1 MKAGAMAEIAIQE
14 SPWYPWERAGRAG
27 SWAWNASTHE
37 FFLWSRSRSLPHVP
51 PRGQEPRPG
60 TPGGGAGLPKVHP
73 EDLQRYLERIE
84 RAVRSR
90 IGWDFEYRCVLPDG
104 TARDI
109 QSIAHPL
116 FDADSGLAEYL
127 GMEVDVT
134 ERKRTE
140 EALRESEARFRA
152 FVDHAADA
160 FFLHDNDD
168 QGRILDVNRHA
179 CESLGYSREELVN
192 QSAMMFDHWLTPAQ
206 LMRIGERVAA
216 GEAFAFET
224 RHTRKDGTDFPVEIR
239 IRQFFH
245 GGRHLGVSLARD
257 ITERKQAERN
267 LSESHDLLRALV
279 EGSPDPIFA
288 KDLQGRYLMINS
300 AGARLLGKSVED
312 VIGKDDASLLPPEAA
327 RAIRELDLRILVT
340 GETESLE
347 ETVSGPG
354 PRIFHST
361 KAPFRDRQGNVIG
374 LVGISR
380 DVSEMKRLEADLRQ
394 AQKMEAIGRL
404 AGGVAHDFNNLLGVI
419 IGYSELVFNR
429 LATEDFNRGLLF
441 EVQKAADRAAGLTR
455 QLLAF
460 SRKQVL
466 QPRVLN
472 LNPLVADLG
481 AMLQRLIG
489 EKIEVSRSLDRDLG
503 MVQVDPGQFEQAVIN
518 LALNARDAM
527 GGTGVLVIATRNA
540 RLDEGDMGRRP
551 DARPGEY
558 VVLTVSDDGHGM
570 DEATKARIFEP
581 FFTTKEAGKGTGLGL
596 AMVYGFVKQSG
607 GHVEVESEPGRGT
620 TFRMFLPR
628 TGLAATAPDPVP
640 VDYRVSGGAETIL
653 LVEDEEVLRTM
664 LRQVLQSHGYS
675 VLEARDGQDGLWMAG
690 QHQGPIHVLVTDLV
704 MPRMGGRELADT
716 LARQRPDL
724 RILFTS
730 GHTED
735 PVLQR
740 GETPIGA
747 AFVQKPFS
755 PLALARKVRQLLDK
769 DAPIR

>member
-1 MKAGAMAEIAIQE
+1 MADVAIQE

-27 SWAWNASTHE
+27 SWAWNASTRE
-37 FFLWSRSRSLPHVP
+37 FFLWSRDPESAMR
-51 PRGQEPRPG
+51 Q
-60 TPGGGAGLPKVHP
+60 VHP
-73 EDLQRYLERIE
+73 EDLPRYLERIE
-84 RAVRSR
+84 RAVRTR
-90 IGWDFEYRCVLPDG
+90 MGWDFEYRCVLADG
-104 TARDI
+104 SARDI

-116 FDADSGLAEYL
+116 FDADNALVEYL

-168 QGRILDVNRHA
+168 LGRIVDVNRQA
-179 CESLGYSREELVN
+179 CKVLGYAREELIN
-192 QSAMMFDHWLTPAQ
+192 QSAMLFDHWLTPAQ
-206 LMRIGERVAA
+206 LMRIAERVNA
-216 GEAFAFET
+216 GEDFSFET

-257 ITERKQAERN
+257 ITERKQTERA

-300 AGARLLGKSVED
+300 AGARWLDKSVEE
-312 VIGKDDASLLPPEAA
+312 VIGKDDESLLPPEDA
-327 RAIRELDLRILVT
+327 RILRELDMRVLVT
-340 GETESLE
+340 GQAESFE
-347 ETVSGPG
+347 ETVPG
-354 PRIFHST
+354 PNPRMFHSI
-361 KAPFRDRQGNVIG
+361 KSPIRDRHGNVIG

-380 DVSEMKRLEADLRQ
+380 DVTEMKRLETDLRQ
-394 AQKMEAIGRL
+394 AQKMDAIGRL

-429 LATEDFNRGLLF
+429 LQPDDFNRGLLF
-441 EVQKAADRAAGLTR
+441 EIQKAADRAAGLTR

-466 QPRVLN
+466 QPRVFS

-481 AMLQRLIG
+481 TMLQRLIG
-489 EKIEVSRSLDRDLG
+489 NEVEVTQILDPDLW
-503 MVQVDPGQFEQAVIN
+503 MAQVDPGQFEQAVFN
-518 LALNARDAM
+518 LAVNARDAM
-527 GGTGVLVIATRNA
+527 GRKGTLAIATRNV
-540 RLDEGDMGRRP
+540 RLDERDTAGHP
-551 DARPGEY
+551 EARPGEY
-558 VVLTVSDDGHGM
+558 VMLSVSDNGNGM
-570 DEATKARIFEP
+570 DEETKARIFEP
-581 FFTTKEAGKGTGLGL
+581 FFTTKESGKGTGLGL

-607 GHVEVESEPGRGT
+607 GHVEVDSEPGSGT
-620 TFRMFLPR
+620 TIRLFLPR
-628 TGLAATAPDPVP
+628 SRLAETTMTQVLD
-640 VDYRVSGGAETIL
+640 DYRIPGGTETIL
-653 LVEDEEVLRTM
+653 LVEDEEALRTM
-664 LRQVLQSHGYS
+664 LRQVLQSHGYT

-690 QHQGPIHVLVTDLV
+690 QYPGTIHVLVTDLV
-704 MPRMGGRELADT
+704 MPRMGGRELAENMV
-716 LARQRPDL
+716 RQRPDL

-735 PVLQR
+735 PGLQR

-755 PLALARKVRQLLDK
+755 PLALARKVRQLLDNK
-769 DAPIR
+769 E